1 MERGTKD
8 TGSRMAVRR
17 DMNSADGEA
26 KQKFQKD
33 QGQWGNTP
41 ERQPIYQ
48 APLACS
54 VLIDSDINT
63 MAQGGLRLQPA
74 VPTLWP

>member
-1 MERGTKD
+1 MGQGKQQPNLLGWGRGTKD
-8 TGSRMAVRR
+8 MGSRVAICR
-17 DMNSADGEA
+17 DMNSTDGEA

-48 APLACS
+48 TPLACS

-63 MAQGGLRLQPA
+63 ITQ
-74 VPTLWP
+74 VV